1 MSGWFFKQY
10 GTPSSKIG
18 SMVFVCNLLAGVSA
32 LFAARLADR
41 IGLVLTM
48 VVTHLPSNVFI
59 ILVPLM
65 PTEFAAIAMLCL
77 RYSISQMDVPTR
89 NAYVQGVVDP
99 SERSAANGVTNV
111 VRSIGAR

>member
-1 MSGWFFKQY
+1 
-10 GTPSSKIG
+10 
-18 SMVFVCNLLAGVSA
+18 MVFVCNLLAGVSA

>member
-1 MSGWFFKQY
+1 MSGWFFHTY
-10 GTPSSKIG
+10 STPTSKIG
-18 SMVFVCNLLAGVSA
+18 TMIFVCNIFAGVSA
-32 LFAARLADR
+32 LFAAKLADS

-65 PTEFAAIAMLCL
+65 PNETLAITMLCL

-89 NAYVQGVVDP
+89 NA
-99 SERSAANGVTNV
+99 
-111 VRSIGAR
+111 VRVMRCFN